1 MPKTPEIQFG
11 FGSLRN
17 TEYIAE
23 HARELEDLG
32 FDILGMPEHLM
43 SGNPPAR
50 TCLSIPALAV
60 AAGATKRIRLLSTVV
75 LLPIYPP
82 VILAKLVADLD
93 LASNGRYICAVGVG
107 GEQVD
112 EFRAAGIP
120 VNERGRRGNEILTL
134 LIKLWTEQ
142 NVTFKGRYYNV
153 DDVTL
158 NPPPLQKPHPPI
170 WVGGRKDAAMR
181 RAARFG
187 TGWMPYFY
195 SPERYKDSVV
205 KIKQYAAEEG
215 RDLNGFEWAHH
226 QHVILGDSVKEAFQ
240 KAVASFGYSSGRS
253 SEKLVQEYFIVG
265 TPKDI
270 IKGLE
275 PVIEAGARQINFL
288 TGAPDPYHSIEYA
301 RTLAKEVLPYFKG

>member
-1 MPKTPEIQFG
+1 MPKTPELQFG

-50 TCLSIPALAV
+50 TCLSIPTLAV
-60 AAGATKRIRLLSTVV
+60 AAGATKRIRLLSTII

-112 EFRAAGIP
+112 EFRAADIP

-195 SPERYKDSVV
+195 RCSTIMSVANWSA
-205 KIKQYAAEEG
+205 KMSSHGRSDIDAEGADETSG
-215 RDLNGFEWAHH
+215 AQQR
-226 QHVILGDSVKEAFQ
+226 
-240 KAVASFGYSSGRS
+240 SGRS
-253 SEKLVQEYFIVG
+253 GAGMSGGRGPGSER
-265 TPKDI
+265 TPHEAYSG
-270 IKGLE
+270 GL
-275 PVIEAGARQINFL
+275 
-288 TGAPDPYHSIEYA
+288 
-301 RTLAKEVLPYFKG
+301 